1 MRMRCGKSGCA
12 VARELRKARQNEGV
26 RVPTNLDK
34 AKPQIQQPPPLPL
47 RPCQSQLL
55 VLHSTLHPVNS
66 HGQYGLCLVW
76 R

>member
-34 AKPQIQQPPPLPL
+34 AKPQIQQPLHCL
-47 RPCQSQLL
+47 CVL
-55 VLHSTLHPVNS
+55 VKAS
-66 HGQYGLCLVW
+66 C
-76 R
+76 